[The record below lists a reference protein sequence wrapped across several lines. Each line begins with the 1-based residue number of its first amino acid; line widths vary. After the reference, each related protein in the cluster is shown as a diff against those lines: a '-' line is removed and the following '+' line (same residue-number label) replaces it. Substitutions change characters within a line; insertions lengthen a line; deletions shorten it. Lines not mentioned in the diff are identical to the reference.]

1 MSDYERHEP
10 MTRGEK
16 REVEVE
22 PHPDYF
28 PSASDHAE
36 DIMAAAD
43 AFATIVSLIDRGD
56 ITQAREYASFKAG
69 LFENQL
75 LNLYPVKYREEGRLG
90 MKI

>member
-16 REVEVE
+16 KEVEVE

-36 DIMAAAD
+36 DIMQSSN
-43 AFATIVSLIDRGD
+43 AFMTIMSLIDRGD
-56 ITQAREYASFKAG
+56 VAQARKHASFYEG
-69 LFENQL
+69 YFERRWRD
-75 LNLYPVKYREEGRLG
+75 LYPDAYKEERG
-90 MKI
+90 